1 MLTTLLIMLAIT
13 VTIDAIALTMLFN
26 SIVNNKYY
34 PNMHRWMKVSGVLSA
49 ITLAFIF
56 SYR

>member
-1 MLTTLLIMLAIT
+1 MFTAILVLLAIT
-13 VTIDAIALTMLFN
+13 VAIDAITLTMLFN
-26 SIVNNKYY
+26 SVANNKHYS
-34 PNMHRWMKVSGVLSA
+34 NMHRWMKISGVLSA